1 MSLNMMILT
10 HYLFIIENK
19 GKGEANA
26 HEARR
31 KFSIQ
36 GGTNVTM
43 GRRLRNLGMGGAG
56 LHGGGD
62 NPWMGGFPPSPSPY
76 SGQPW
81 CTLYTCSANQFG
93 QERAAVLEPK

>member
-56 LHGGGD
+56 LHGGGQPLD
-62 NPWMGGFPPSPSPY
+62 GGSPSSP
-76 SGQPW
+76 P
-81 CTLYTCSANQFG
+81 
-93 QERAAVLEPK
+93 